1 MTVTVADVVE
11 IFPRPLTEFEMT
23 LAGNLVKQ
31 SLELIV
37 MEFARRGRDLSLE
50 LVASTWLIIAVKQAV
65 REMVSKAVIVGENVG
80 RASASSTT
88 GPQSDTI
95 TWSQG
100 IGIQWG
106 GVGITPEVLK
116 LLGLIVAAVPRGRG
130 GSVVPFGA
138 HAPVRGAE
146 FSERG
151 RC

>member
-1 MTVTVADVVE
+1 MTVTVDDVVE
-11 IFPRPLTEFEMT
+11 IFSRPLTEFEMT
-23 LAGNLVKQ
+23 LAENLIVQ
-31 SLELIV
+31 SLELIG
-37 MEFARRGRDLSLE
+37 MEFARRGRNLDHELTAMSWLS
-50 LVASTWLIIAVKQAV
+50 VAVKQAV

-116 LLGLIVAAVPRGRG
+116 LLGLVVAAVPLGRG
-130 GSVVPFGA
+130 GPVVPFGA
-138 HAPVRGAE
+138 HVLVSGAE

-151 RC
+151 RF